1 MARTMGIDSL
11 EQKIEKAHEK
21 VVKTKASYDSA
32 IKELQKLLD
41 KRTAIRNDEIIKAV
55 ASSERSYEEIIRF
68 ITG

>member
-11 EQKIEKAHEK
+11 EQKIEKAQEK